1 MANALETTKA
11 SILLIDDQET
21 HRNIYAS
28 FLRYEGYR
36 VTTAPDGVEG
46 LGLFEKGYYDLVL
59 CALEMSS
66 MSGLEVAKALRGSSA
81 DRGGKTPI
89 ILLVGRNS
97 QVLPADLESN
107 GINMVVCKPLKL
119 DELSGL
125 IKKTV
130 GTRRE

>member
-1 MANALETTKA
+1 MTGALETTKG

-46 LGLFEKGYYDLVL
+46 LDIFRKGYYDLVL
-59 CALEMSS
+59 CALEMPG

-81 DRGGKTPI
+81 GRGGKIPI

-107 GINMVVCKPLKL
+107 GIDMVVCKPLKL
-119 DELSGL
+119 DQLSGL

-130 GTRRE
+130 GTKK